1 MKGLFVTLVDVLGIF
16 IPGLL
21 FCGSLVAMPPI
32 WRVVQPQITSFGCLA
47 SSDRL
52 VGVAIVIVVSYVLGF
67 LNRLWSIRL
76 LQAMLKQYWTSR
88 LKELA
93 STLDPVFEGLVSDK
107 LLCNSLRLL
116 GKSLGSDD
124 PSCYAPYFHFAKRLI
139 RMTPGLWA
147 EAERLEANVR
157 FTAGLFLPLL
167 IMAIDGAWMALACH
181 SWTGGVVAFVSGAGA
196 AAAAVGFPARRNHE
210 VVYNY
215 LLALVALRSS
225 KPDYPGARPNHAG
238 EPEGEGL

>member
-16 IPGLL
+16 VPGLL
-21 FCGSLVAMPPI
+21 FCGSLVAMPPV
-32 WRVVQPQITSFGCLA
+32 WRVVQPQISSIGSLA

-52 VGVAIVIVVSYVLGF
+52 LGVAIVIVVSYVLGF

-76 LQAMLKQYWTSR
+76 LQAMFKQYWTSR
-88 LKELA
+88 LEQLA
-93 STLDPVFEGLVSDK
+93 STLNPAFEGLVSDK

-116 GKSLGSDD
+116 AKRMGSGD
-124 PSCYAPYFHFAKRLI
+124 PSYYAPYFHYAKRLI

-147 EAERLEANVR
+147 EAERLEADVR

-167 IMAIDGAWMALACH
+167 IMSIDGVWMALAYH

-196 AAAAVGFPARRNHE
+196 AAAAVGYPARRNHE

-225 KPDYPGARPNHAG
+225 KPDYPSAKPNHAA
-238 EPEGEGL
+238 EPAAEDL